1 MLCHGHISLMIL
13 IEKKLLEYFTK
24 MNRKKTNQK
33 VFRIEKVIGGKS
45 DKLYVKLKGCNNLFN
60 S

>member
-1 MLCHGHISLMIL
+1 MIL